1 MVKSKVLK
9 MRDQS
14 INDISNEILEALRGI
29 TLTNDKSRVN
39 CIKVMQKEIKTNP
52 QIQPNILTRIISACF
67 PLMCDLSAVVRDQ
80 ATKFVFTYIDIYG
93 TKGSKLARKYSDLLY
108 TQLEMGLTH
117 SWSTIRVE
125 TLQFIDKMLTKGI
138 NVLYNK
144 EEQLLECLSK
154 YSENALKNMSDFHMK
169 DLTLNCMERV
179 KLMFEKR
186 KLEEFEANKIKTVET
201 TFVNGQW
208 CGVVFDN
215 QTLKRSFVNEWIN

>member
-1 MVKSKVLK
+1 
-9 MRDQS
+9 
-14 INDISNEILEALRGI
+14 
-29 TLTNDKSRVN
+29 
-39 CIKVMQKEIKTNP
+39 
-52 QIQPNILTRIISACF
+52 
-67 PLMCDLSAVVRDQ
+67 
-80 ATKFVFTYIDIYG
+80 
-93 TKGSKLARKYSDLLY
+93 
-108 TQLEMGLTH
+108 
-117 SWSTIRVE
+117 
-125 TLQFIDKMLTKGI
+125 MLTKGI